1 LHLVQ
6 SFTPDNLNSFSCKQ
20 WHMQEH
26 QIKEKIKDRYGKI
39 ALTGT
44 ETCCSPTIEF
54 KSSKSESSCSCSTDS
69 LTNIGYDNKELES
82 IPEASILGVGCGAPL
97 HHATARVGET
107 VVDLGSGAGIDV
119 FLSANKVGGSG
130 KVIGIDLTDEMLEK
144 ARRNAKENGYTN
156 VEFRKGD
163 IEKRIPVEDNSVD
176 LVISNCVIN
185 LTTDKAN
192 TFKEVHRILKRQ
204 GQGRMVISDL
214 ITDKEVSSDSVD
226 SDKWCS
232 CIDGA
237 LTKENYLESIRMAG
251 FQNPEILEEKLYTQE
266 ESDSKVDSKRK
277 ISSIV
282 VKAVKI

>member
-1 LHLVQ
+1 
-6 SFTPDNLNSFSCKQ
+6 
-20 WHMQEH
+20 MQER
-26 QIKEKIKDRYGKI
+26 QIKEKIKERYSKI
-39 ALTGT
+39 ALTET
-44 ETCCSPTIEF
+44 ETCCAPTIEF
-54 KSSKSESSCSCSTDS
+54 NSSKSGTGCCSPSNSATVV
-69 LTNIGYDNKELES
+69 GYDNRELES
-82 IPEASILGVGCGAPL
+82 IPKASVLGVGCGAPL
-97 HHATARVGET
+97 HHADAKDGET

-119 FLSANKVGGSG
+119 FLSANKVGESG

-163 IEKRIPVEDNSVD
+163 IEKRIPVDDDSVD

-185 LTTDKAN
+185 LTTNKAD
-192 TFKEVHRILKRQ
+192 TFREVHRILKQ

-214 ITDKEVSSDSVD
+214 VTNKEVHGDSVD

-237 LTKENYLESIRMAG
+237 LTKENYLESIRKAG
-251 FQNPEILEEKLYTQE
+251 FQNPEILDEKLYTQE
-266 ESDSKVDSKRK
+266 ESDNKIDGIRK

-282 VKAVKI
+282 AKAVKV